1 VSNVKEIIKQW
12 EIDVREYRVRSTSFI
27 ERIIGGIMSEER
39 VSAKLHNSSD
49 QTINGDRM
57 NSVAV
62 NFF

>member
-1 VSNVKEIIKQW
+1 
-12 EIDVREYRVRSTSFI
+12 
-27 ERIIGGIMSEER
+27 MSEER

-49 QTINGDRM
+49 QTIIGDRM